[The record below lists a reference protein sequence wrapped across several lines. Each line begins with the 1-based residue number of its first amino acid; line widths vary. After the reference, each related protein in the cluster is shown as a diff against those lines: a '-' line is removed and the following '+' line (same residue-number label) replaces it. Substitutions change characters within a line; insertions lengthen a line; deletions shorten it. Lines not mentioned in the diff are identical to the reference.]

1 MDNFNVT
8 AGEDFV
14 NTSSSMIDADTVT
27 IEVENFSNDIDNT
40 ATVSSD
46 SLNFIL
52 TADFTH
58 NSTSLNNF
66 NNFSNLG
73 VSTDGSFTN
82 NATINPT
89 GSLTITANS
98 FANTGGVVN
107 VDTFNLSINN
117 DFDYVTGYRS
127 NGTITDSALNLNV
140 AGNFSYDNVNDFI
153 WLASDSLT
161 VAGNATIDARTG
173 NYTQNGGTIDVAGAL
188 TVSARNIDLQNG
200 STINVGGT
208 LSVSTTNSF
217 TPRSGATI
225 SVDTFDFSAAIFQ
238 NQATFTANYGTINIG
253 GTNTQFFNNSDGD
266 FNINNS
272 LDIITAGEFSNYGD
286 ISAGDTL
293 TITLTNVAEG
303 FVNHLSSDTGNIN
316 TNTFNLSV
324 AGNFDYVT
332 GYRSNG
338 IITDSALN
346 LNVGGNFSYDDSA
359 NNFTWGAQN
368 NLTVLGN
375 ADITT
380 LNYNQ
385 FGIVDVA
392 GRFDVTTTNNFV
404 TNKGSTL
411 NVADG
416 LYVAAANGVFLG
428 EESEIIN
435 DSTISADTFDFTVG
449 GATFRNQQAMI
460 IANNGRINLTNI
472 SGNFRNTGEINVT
485 NNFDI
490 TTDKLNNLR
499 NIIVGDTL
507 TVTLNSD
514 RLSTDFSNTNIHDH
528 EGISA
533 DTFNFSVAS
542 DFDYLDNYLNEGT
555 ITTNALNLQVGG
567 DFSYTFLARDFIW
580 AASDILTV
588 LGNADIT
595 VNNYTQNGAIDVT
608 GALTIN
614 AGGDFTNFTTGS
626 INAATLAITVGGG
639 IRNDY
644 YYFFFDY

>member
-1 MDNFNVT
+1 ML
-8 AGEDFV
+8 
-14 NTSSSMIDADTVT
+14 I
-27 IEVENFSNDIDNT
+27 
-40 ATVSSD
+40 
-46 SLNFIL
+46 
-52 TADFTH
+52 
-58 NSTSLNNF
+58 
-66 NNFSNLG
+66 
-73 VSTDGSFTN
+73 
-82 NATINPT
+82 
-89 GSLTITANS
+89 
-98 FANTGGVVN
+98 
-107 VDTFNLSINN
+107 TFNLSINN

-161 VAGNATIDARTG
+161 VAGNADITAD
-173 NYTQNGGTIDVAGAL
+173 NYTQNGAIDVTGAL
-188 TVSARNIDLQNG
+188 
-200 STINVGGT
+200 TINVG
-208 LSVSTTNSF
+208 S
-217 TPRSGATI
+217 
-225 SVDTFDFSAAIFQ
+225 DFDYIA
-238 NQATFTANYGTINIG
+238 
-253 GTNTQFFNNSDGD
+253 D
-266 FNINNS
+266 FNGAISFNS
-272 LDIITAGEFSNYGD
+272 LD
-286 ISAGDTL
+286 
-293 TITLTNVAEG
+293 
-303 FVNHLSSDTGNIN
+303 LS
-316 TNTFNLSV
+316 
-324 AGNFDYVT
+324 
-332 GYRSNG
+332 
-338 IITDSALN
+338 
-346 LNVGGNFSYDDSA
+346 VGGNFSYDDSA
-359 NNFTWGAQN
+359 NDFVWGAQN

-428 EESEIIN
+428 PDSTVIN

-449 GATFRNQQAMI
+449 GTNFNTWGAKI
-460 IANNGRINLTNI
+460 SANNGRINLTHSDGILNNY
-472 SGNFRNTGEINVT
+472 SGEINVT

-490 TTDKLNNLR
+490 TTDQLKNER

-514 RLSTDFSNTNIHDH
+514 TLRSGFINVNNFNY

-567 DFSYTFLARDFIW
+567 DFSYSFPTRDFIW

-595 VNNYTQNGAIDVT
+595 VII
-608 GALTIN
+608 TIPN
-614 AGGDFTNFTTGS
+614 W
-626 INAATLAITVGGG
+626 L
-639 IRNDY
+639 
-644 YYFFFDY
+644 

>member
-1 MDNFNVT
+1 MNGEASLDANASIQARNLFFSAYDLWTRAYITITENVTFDIVEYFRNGYNLGGFLRQGGNISAVSFNATAGNDFVNRHSATISADNFNVTVIGATFYNIGSEIYANSFDVTAGTSFENEKSAIINVENFNVTTGTYFDNYDFSVISAVSFNVTSEKDFVNNDNSTINVDNFNVT
-8 AGEDFV
+8 AGTDFV
-14 NTSSSMIDADTVT
+14 NNDNSTINVDNFNVTAGTDFVNNDNSTINVDNFNVASVTGDFINTSSSTIAADTVT

-58 NSTSLNNF
+58 NSTTLNGF

-140 AGNFSYDNVNDFI
+140 AGNFSYDNVNHFI
-153 WLASDSLT
+153 WAASDSLT
-161 VAGNATIDARTG
+161 VAGNADITAD
-173 NYTQNGGTIDVAGAL
+173 NYTQNGAIDVTGAL
-188 TVSARNIDLQNG
+188 
-200 STINVGGT
+200 TINVG
-208 LSVSTTNSF
+208 S
-217 TPRSGATI
+217 
-225 SVDTFDFSAAIFQ
+225 DFDYIA
-238 NQATFTANYGTINIG
+238 
-253 GTNTQFFNNSDGD
+253 D
-266 FNINNS
+266 FNGAISFNS
-272 LDIITAGEFSNYGD
+272 LD
-286 ISAGDTL
+286 
-293 TITLTNVAEG
+293 
-303 FVNHLSSDTGNIN
+303 LS
-316 TNTFNLSV
+316 
-324 AGNFDYVT
+324 
-332 GYRSNG
+332 
-338 IITDSALN
+338 
-346 LNVGGNFSYDDSA
+346 VGGNFSYDDSA

-380 LNYNQ
+380 FNYNQ
-385 FGIVDVA
+385 SGIVDVA

-404 TNKGSTL
+404 TYKGSTL

-428 EESEIIN
+428 PDSTVIN

-449 GATFRNQQAMI
+449 GTNFNTWGAKI
-460 IANNGRINLTNI
+460 SANNGRINLTHSDGILNNY
-472 SGNFRNTGEINVT
+472 SGEINVT

-490 TTDKLNNLR
+490 TTDQLKNER

-514 RLSTDFSNTNIHDH
+514 TLRNGFINVNNFNY

-533 DTFNFSVAS
+533 DTFNFSVNII
-542 DFDYLDNYLNEGT
+542 FNYEG
-555 ITTNALNLQVGG
+555 I
-567 DFSYTFLARDFIW
+567 
-580 AASDILTV
+580 
-588 LGNADIT
+588 
-595 VNNYTQNGAIDVT
+595 
-608 GALTIN
+608 
-614 AGGDFTNFTTGS
+614 
-626 INAATLAITVGGG
+626 
-639 IRNDY
+639 
-644 YYFFFDY
+644 